1 MPWGVVP
8 RRLLAR
14 ALCLTVKLDDAADR
28 RKNGDRKLR
37 HATGQSTQVIVGAD
51 ASTDADFL
59 AQDNFTL
66 ELRDF
71 KKRFGP
77 ACLKQES
84 LKQAQGS
91 C

>member
-1 MPWGVVP
+1 MRLMTFDMGSETP
-8 RRLLAR
+8 RISVRTYSTHYKKESA
-14 ALCLTVKLDDAADR
+14 ATQEYASWYKAVEKPKL
-28 RKNGDRKLR
+28 
-37 HATGQSTQVIVGAD
+37 S
-51 ASTDADFL
+51 DADFL

-66 ELRDF
+66 ELPDF